1 MNQALGK
8 KSPLRRVPPKRD
20 IAFFRKGIFLWSR
33 EHLRRYPWR
42 ETRDPYKVLLAEM
55 MLRRT
60 KAEQVKPVY
69 DRMLVD
75 YPNPRKLADA
85 EPTSVEKVVYP
96 LGLSWR
102 TPAFT
107 MMARDV
113 TERYGGKVPETR
125 EDLKTLP
132 GVGDYVAGAVLSI
145 AYGQKEWIVDS
156 NIVRVFKRYF
166 GMQTSKEGRRDAHV
180 IETAK
185 MYCSARDPRRANLA
199 ILDFAATV
207 CIPRTPRCDAC
218 LLTTTCSYYKTLWS

>member
-1 MNQALGK
+1 MNQGAGK
-8 KSPLRRVPPKRD
+8 SSQARRVPPKRD
-20 IAFFRKGIFLWSR
+20 IAFFRGGILYWSR
-33 EHLRRYPWR
+33 DHLRQYPWR

-60 KAEQVKPVY
+60 KADQVKPVY
-69 DRMLVD
+69 DRMLAD
-75 YPNPRKLADA
+75 YPDARKLAEA
-85 EPTSVEKVVYP
+85 GPRGVEKVVYP

-145 AYGQKEWIVDS
+145 AYGKKEWIVDA

-166 GMQTSKEGRRDAHV
+166 GIETSKEGRRDKHV
-180 IETAK
+180 IQTAK
-185 MYCSARDPRRANLA
+185 LYASTRASRTANLA

-207 CIPRTPRCDAC
+207 CIARTPRCDAC
-218 LLTTTCSYYKTLWS
+218 PLTTTCSYYKAL